1 MAKAMNIQWNAMCNC
16 ACACSNRIQQEVQ
29 KLIILEPKVSNYFNH
44 LFRGNRFKH
53 ICNFFL
59 FWFFLNT
66 KFCSLYE
73 IQKFLIIR
81 QSLPWRPIQPW
92 FLLPP
97 LQSLLFWLFLNTRF
111 CFPFGRP
118 EGALKSTLSLLERV
132 NMIWN
137 HFSIN
142 WEIAV
147 WEKLS
152 YLCCR
157 FWWRTYRPR
166 CPQMKSDLW

>member
-16 ACACSNRIQQEVQ
+16 ACACSNRIQQKTQE
-29 KLIILEPKVSNYFNH
+29 LIILGPKLSNYFNN
-44 LFRGNRFKH
+44 LFREDRFNQELIIWTH
-53 ICNFFL
+53 LQPFL

-73 IQKFLIIR
+73 SQKFLIIR

-92 FLLPP
+92 FF

-137 HFSIN
+137 HFSTN

-147 WEKLS
+147 W
-152 YLCCR
+152 
-157 FWWRTYRPR
+157 
-166 CPQMKSDLW
+166 